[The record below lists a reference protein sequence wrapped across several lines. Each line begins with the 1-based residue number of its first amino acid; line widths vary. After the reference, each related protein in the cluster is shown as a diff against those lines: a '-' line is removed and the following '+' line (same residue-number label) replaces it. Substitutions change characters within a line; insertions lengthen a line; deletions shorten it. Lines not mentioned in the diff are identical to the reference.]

1 MRYFIIMTQ
10 NTHPHSII
18 RKCRPS
24 SVGVDSVPLSPET
37 LKRIEEAKED
47 LKKGNVLSLKELKEK
62 YGLE

>member
-1 MRYFIIMTQ
+1 MTQ
-10 NTHPHSII
+10 NKHPHSIT

-24 SVGVDSVPLSPET
+24 SVGVDSIPLSSET

-47 LKKGNVLSLKELKEK
+47 LKTGNVWTLKELKEK